1 MPIHDF
7 HTTNSVQSQIRNLYS
22 SLRPSEKKVADFLLE
37 NPDKVIYLSIS
48 ECAEKCRVS
57 ETTVIRFA
65 RLLGLSG
72 YQELKIE
79 LAKTSVAASSSLS
92 EEITPEDTMA
102 EAVTKALQADARAV
116 MDTLGIMD
124 SDSLESAVKAILDAK
139 RVLVCGFGTSGM
151 AGQYLAY
158 KLLRTG
164 IEVLFYP
171 DFHLQLMSTTVL
183 EPRDVVVCISFS
195 GSTKQ
200 ILELAELVQSEGS
213 TVVSITNY
221 RRSPL
226 VKHSDILLLT
236 CSSENPFM
244 SGAAA
249 SVIAQI
255 AVIDALFIGL
265 AMHNPEHSTKF
276 IQKTADTIKSQK
288 V

>member
-1 MPIHDF
+1 MPEFQLANPI
-7 HTTNSVQSQIRNLYS
+7 QSQIRNLYS
-22 SLRPSEKKVADFLLE
+22 SLRPSERKVADFLLE
-37 NPDKVIYLSIS
+37 SPDKVIYLSIS
-48 ECAEKCRVS
+48 ECAERCNVS
-57 ETTVIRFA
+57 ETTIIRFA

-79 LAKTSVAASSSLS
+79 LAKTSVAPSSGLS
-92 EEITPEDTMA
+92 EEITPDDTMS
-102 EAVTKALQADARAV
+102 EAITKALQANAGAI

-124 SDSLESAVKAILDAK
+124 LDNLERAIQAMLRAK
-139 RVLVCGFGTSGM
+139 RVLICGFGTSGI

-164 IEVLFYP
+164 IEVLWYP

-183 EPRDVVVCISFS
+183 KPHDIVVCISFS

-200 ILELAELVQSEGS
+200 VLELAELVQSEGIK
-213 TVVSITNY
+213 VISITNY

-226 VKHSDILLLT
+226 AKHSDILLLT
-236 CSSENPFM
+236 CSNENPFM

-249 SVIAQI
+249 SIIAQI
-255 AVIDALFIGL
+255 AIIDALFIGL
-265 AMHNPEHSTKF
+265 AMKNPGHSTEF
-276 IQKTADTIKSQK
+276 IQKTTNTIKSQK

>member
-1 MPIHDF
+1 MPIYDF
-7 HTTNSVQSQIRNLYS
+7 HTANPMQSQIRNLYS

-48 ECAEKCRVS
+48 ECAEKCDVS

-79 LAKTSVAASSSLS
+79 LAKTAVAPSGSLS
-92 EEITPEDTMA
+92 EEIRPEDTMT

-116 MDTLGIMD
+116 LDTLGIMD
-124 SDSLESAVKAILDAK
+124 LDNLEEAVKAIGGAN
-139 RVLVCGFGTSGM
+139 RVLICGAGTSGL

-164 IEVLFYP
+164 IEVLSYT
-171 DFHLQLMSTTVL
+171 DFHFQLMSTSIV
-183 EPRDVVVCISFS
+183 EPGDVAVCISYS

-200 ILELAELVQSEGS
+200 VLELAELVQSQRI
-213 TVVSITNY
+213 TVISITNY

-236 CSSENPFM
+236 CSQENPFM

-249 SVIAQI
+249 SIIAQI
-255 AVIDALFIGL
+255 AVIDALFIGV
-265 AMHNPEHSTKF
+265 AMADQKQATEF
-276 IQKTADTIKSQK
+276 IQKTADAIKSQK

>member
-1 MPIHDF
+1 MPEFQLANPI
-7 HTTNSVQSQIRNLYS
+7 QSQIRNLYS

-48 ECAEKCRVS
+48 ECAERCNVS

-79 LAKTSVAASSSLS
+79 LAKTSKAPSSGLS
-92 EEITPEDTMA
+92 EEITPDDTMS
-102 EAVTKALQADARAV
+102 EAVTKALQANAGAI

-124 SDSLESAVKAILDAK
+124 FGNLESAIQAILRAK
-139 RVLVCGFGTSGM
+139 RVLICGFGTSGI

-164 IEVLFYP
+164 IEALWHP
-171 DFHLQLMSTTVL
+171 DFHLQLMSTSVL
-183 EPRDVVVCISFS
+183 RPNDIVVCISFS

-200 ILELAELVQSEGS
+200 VLELAELVQGEGIK
-213 TVVSITNY
+213 VISITNY

-226 VKHSDILLLT
+226 AKYSDILLLT
-236 CSSENPFM
+236 CSNENPFM

-249 SVIAQI
+249 SIIAQI
-255 AVIDALFIGL
+255 AIIDALFIGL
-265 AMHNPEHSTKF
+265 AIKNPEHSTEF
-276 IQKTADTIKSQK
+276 IQKTTNTIKSQK
-288 V
+288 M

>member
-1 MPIHDF
+1 M
-7 HTTNSVQSQIRNLYS
+7 QSQIRNLYS

-48 ECAEKCRVS
+48 ECAEKCDVS

-79 LAKTSVAASSSLS
+79 LAKTAVAPSGSLS
-92 EEITPEDTMA
+92 EEIRPEDTMT

-116 MDTLGIMD
+116 LDTLGIMD
-124 SDSLESAVKAILDAK
+124 LDNLEEAVKAIGGAN
-139 RVLVCGFGTSGM
+139 RVLICGAGTSGL

-164 IEVLFYP
+164 IEVFSYT
-171 DFHLQLMSTTVL
+171 DFHFQLMSTSIL
-183 EPRDVVVCISFS
+183 EPGDVAVCISYS

-200 ILELAELVQSEGS
+200 VLELAELVQSQRI
-213 TVVSITNY
+213 TVISITNY

-236 CSSENPFM
+236 CSQENPFM

-249 SVIAQI
+249 SIIAQI
-255 AVIDALFIGL
+255 AVIDALFIGV
-265 AMHNPEHSTKF
+265 AMADQKQATEF
-276 IQKTADTIKSQK
+276 IQKTADAIKSQK

>member
-1 MPIHDF
+1 MPEFQLANPI
-7 HTTNSVQSQIRNLYS
+7 QSQIRNLYS

-48 ECAEKCRVS
+48 ECAERCNVS

-79 LAKTSVAASSSLS
+79 LAKTSKAPSSGLS
-92 EEITPEDTMA
+92 EEITPDDTMS
-102 EAVTKALQADARAV
+102 EAVTKALQANAGAI

-124 SDSLESAVKAILDAK
+124 FGNLESAIQAILRAK
-139 RVLVCGFGTSGM
+139 RVLICGFGTSGI

-164 IEVLFYP
+164 IEALWHP
-171 DFHLQLMSTTVL
+171 DFHLQLMSTPL
-183 EPRDVVVCISFS
+183 LRPGDIVVCISFS

-200 ILELAELVQSEGS
+200 VLELAELVQSEGIR
-213 TVVSITNY
+213 VISITNY

-226 VKHSDILLLT
+226 AKRSDILLLT

-249 SVIAQI
+249 SIIAQI

-265 AMHNPEHSTKF
+265 AMHDPEHSTEF
-276 IQKTADTIKSQK
+276 IQKTTNTIKSQK
-288 V
+288 M